1 MKKYEGIKSIE
12 GYWDDECFPAV
23 KGKHVDVNDCV
34 IFTSDE
40 SPAEIFREVN
50 SCRSTFDPIYGI
62 IVYQLRRRHGTN
74 SPPLDC
80 LHRSSDCSGTHKLLL
95 RCSLQRHLW

>member
-50 SCRSTFDPIYGI
+50 AVLKHNKIKLQFTWITFDEENDPASEGHTFW
-62 IVYQLRRRHGTN
+62 LRKG
-74 SPPLDC
+74 
-80 LHRSSDCSGTHKLLL
+80 
-95 RCSLQRHLW
+95 